1 MAADDYAALSVCV
14 QHDAVD
20 AAKLLLDRGMDFEQY
35 RLWAEDHDR
44 DRGHE
49 NTLEALAE
57 HWAESLDP
65 PNQDGPAMGA
75 WSYERHR
82 SHDHQSGCCPAEQ

>member
-35 RLWAEDHDR
+35 RLGAQDHDR
-44 DRGHE
+44 DCGHE
-49 NTLEALAE
+49 DTLEALAE

-65 PNQDGPAMGA
+65 PNQDGPAMG
-75 WSYERHR
+75 
-82 SHDHQSGCCPAEQ
+82 GMVL